1 MTNNSKKLF
10 SKSFKNLNNLSAL
23 KGAGESNNHI
33 NSDYNKVIDLIKKEK
48 FKDCL
53 EKSYLLAEV
62 YPNSPQ
68 IWNIL
73 GVSLMF
79 NLEDDNRLSILS
91 EAQQCFNKAIDIDPS
106 NDEYFFNL
114 ANIHFKLDQTY
125 EAIKYYKES
134 LKINPDNKECQKELG
149 KIIIKT
155 GQIKEGSSFLKNT
168 TGYIKFDK
176 KPTKIKTKQSRIE
189 LDKNTLNPNFIGAWN
204 LNDDKLC
211 SDMLEFFEN
220 NKKLHQPGML
230 TGGLN
235 RNIKDSFDLSVSPN
249 DFSLRE
255 FSPFK
260 KYIERLSN
268 FYNDYAD
275 LNDPVKNL
283 DVQVGIFNIQKYE
296 VGGHYKGIHCERS
309 SISSMHRVFAWMTYL
324 NDVEEGGETVFP
336 YQDISI
342 KPTIGKTLIWPSE
355 WTHSHFANP
364 VISDKKYI
372 VTGWIEFCL

>member
-1 MTNNSKKLF
+1 MTINSKELF
-10 SKSFKNLNNLSAL
+10 PKEFKTLNSLSAL
-23 KGAGESNNHI
+23 KGADESNRHI

-48 FKDCL
+48 FKDSL
-53 EKSYLLAEV
+53 EKSYLLTKM

-79 NLEDDNRLSILS
+79 NLEDDNHLSILP
-91 EAQQCFNKAIDIDPS
+91 EAQECFKKAIGIDPN

-114 ANIHFKLDQTY
+114 ANIHFKLNQTN

-134 LKINPDNKECQKELG
+134 LKINPDNEECQKELG
-149 KIIIKT
+149 KILIKT

-176 KPTKIKTKQSRIE
+176 KSTSIKTKQLRIE
-189 LDKNTLNPNFIGAWN
+189 LDKNTLHPNFIGAWDLKDN
-204 LNDDKLC
+204 KLC
-211 SDMLEFFEN
+211 SDMVEFFEN
-220 NKKLHQPGML
+220 NKNLQQPGAL
-230 TGGLN
+230 TGGIN
-235 RNIKDSFDLSVSPN
+235 RDIKDSFDISISPN
-249 DFSLRE
+249 DLSLRGL
-255 FSPFK
+255 SPFK
-260 KYIERLSN
+260 KYIERLSH
-268 FYNDYAD
+268 FYNDYAN

-283 DVQVGIFNIQKYE
+283 DVQVGIFNMQKYE
-296 VGGHYKGIHCERS
+296 LGGHYKGIHCERS

-324 NDVEEGGETVFP
+324 NDVKEGGETVFP

-355 WTHSHFANP
+355 WTHSHFSNP

-372 VTGWIEFCL
+372 ITGWIEFCL